1 MEKAHQ
7 GEYLGLRV
15 RKWQKMER
23 TAQWRLHDT
32 YSSQNNRF
40 MK

>member
-15 RKWQKMER
+15 RKWQENGR
-23 TAQWRLHDT
+23 NCIRSSIIYTLH
-32 YSSQNNRF
+32 
-40 MK
+40 KILE